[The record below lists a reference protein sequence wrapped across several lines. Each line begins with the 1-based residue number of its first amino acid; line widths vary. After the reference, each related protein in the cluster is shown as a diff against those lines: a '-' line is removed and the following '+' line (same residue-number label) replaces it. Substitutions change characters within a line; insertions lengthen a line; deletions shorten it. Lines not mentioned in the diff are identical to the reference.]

1 MLRFDSR
8 KWLTMENF
16 KLFLQI
22 YYQPA
27 AAMSNIID
35 RGSWVFAAI
44 QVLLI
49 SAGFFLTINAKLDEA
64 YRVPEFNEYLNSQF
78 YELTDDQLNAAIRSA
93 QTQLDSANSS
103 RPRIPLI
110 GDRFF
115 GFFTFSP
122 ATFYQPFLSI
132 TLFYVPLAILLVC
145 LVGGIGNFG
154 IVLRRE
160 YTAFATCVL
169 MAWAA
174 ANFPFVI
181 AGILTLNAALSPAI
195 YMAMWFSSGLLFGVF
210 VLFAVR
216 TVFGVGFGVA
226 AVVVLVSWLSFT
238 IGMYVFQYV
247 SPWLFSPF
255 LILFAVM
262 YLGGFLG
269 SELRGFGD
277 SFRRRQDFNRYLHSS
292 TVNPKDADSHV
303 QLGLIYLQ
311 RRQDSKALEHFR
323 KAFDID
329 PTEID
334 ANFHLGRI
342 DRQNGDLQ
350 QALDHFA
357 VVVEQDDKYSLNEIW
372 REIGETYM
380 AAKMPNEALDALEK
394 YVARRPVDP
403 EGLYYL
409 GKVLSETGQTERAK
423 EMFEQAIESVKI
435 APSYRQR
442 DLRKWGKLAEKEI

>member
-1 MLRFDSR
+1 
-8 KWLTMENF
+8 MENF

-64 YRVPEFNEYLNSQF
+64 YRVPEFNEYLTDRA
-78 YELTDDQLNAAIRSA
+78 YELDDDQLNAAVRNA
-93 QTQLDSANSS
+93 QTQLDSANAS
-103 RPRIPLI
+103 RPRIPLV
-110 GDRFF
+110 GDAFF
-115 GFFTFSP
+115 SYFTFSP
-122 ATFYQPFLSI
+122 SAFYQPFLSI
-132 TLFYVPLAILLVC
+132 TLFYVPLVILLVC

-160 YTAFATCVL
+160 YTALATCVL

-174 ANFPFVI
+174 GNFPFVI
-181 AGILTLNAALSPAI
+181 AGILTLNAAISPTI
-195 YMAMWFSSGLLFGVF
+195 YLVMWFASGLLFGVF
-210 VLFAVR
+210 VLFAIR
-216 TVFGVGFGVA
+216 TVFGVTFGVA
-226 AVVVLVSWLSFT
+226 VVPLLVSWLSFP

-262 YLGGFLG
+262 YFGGYLG

-277 SFRRRQDFNRYLHSS
+277 TFRRRQDFNRYLHSS
-292 TVNPKDADSHV
+292 TVNPKDADAHV

-311 RRQDSKALEHFR
+311 RRQDSKAIEHFQ
-323 KAFDID
+323 KAFEID

-334 ANFHLGRI
+334 ANYHLGRI

-380 AAKMPNEALDALEK
+380 AAKMPTEALNALEK

-409 GKVLSETGQTERAK
+409 GKVLSDTGQTKRAK

-442 DLRKWGKLAEKEI
+442 ELRKWSKLAEKEL

>member
-1 MLRFDSR
+1 
-8 KWLTMENF
+8 MENF

-64 YRVPEFNEYLNSQF
+64 YRVPEFNEYLNDRV
-78 YELTDDQLNAAIRSA
+78 YELADDQLDTAVRSA
-93 QTQLDSANSS
+93 QSQLDTANAN
-103 RPRIPLI
+103 RPRIPFV
-110 GDRFF
+110 GDTFF
-115 GFFTFSP
+115 SFFTFSP
-122 ATFYQPFLSI
+122 TTFYQPFLSI
-132 TLFYVPLAILLVC
+132 TLFYVPLVILLVC
-145 LVGGIGNFG
+145 LVGGVGNFG

-160 YTAFATCVL
+160 YTALATCVL

-174 ANFPFVI
+174 GNFPFVI
-181 AGILTLNAALSPAI
+181 AGILTLNAAVSPAI
-195 YMAMWFSSGLLFGVF
+195 YLAMWLGSGLLFGVF
-210 VLFAVR
+210 VLFAIR
-216 TVFGVGFGVA
+216 TVFGVSFGVA
-226 AVVVLVSWLSFT
+226 AVPVLFSWLSFAV
-238 IGMYVFQYV
+238 GMYVFQYV

-262 YLGGFLG
+262 YFGGYLGN
-269 SELRGFGD
+269 ELRGFGD
-277 SFRRRQDFNRYLHSS
+277 TFRRRQNFNRYLHSA
-292 TVNPKDADSHV
+292 TVNPKDADAHV

-311 RRQDSKALEHFR
+311 RRQDAKAIDHFR
-323 KAFDID
+323 KAFEID

-334 ANFHLGRI
+334 ANYHLGRI

-380 AAKMPNEALDALEK
+380 AAKMPGEALNALEK

-403 EGLYYL
+403 EGLYYF
-409 GKVLSETGQTERAK
+409 GKVLAETGQTERAK
-423 EMFEQAIESVKI
+423 EMFEQAIESVRI
-435 APSYRQR
+435 APSYRQHE
-442 DLRKWGKLAEKEI
+442 LRKWSKLAEKEL

>member
-1 MLRFDSR
+1 
-8 KWLTMENF
+8 MENF

-27 AAMSNIID
+27 TAMSNIID

-49 SAGFFLTINAKLDEA
+49 SAGFFLTINAMLDAA
-64 YRVPEFNEYLNSQF
+64 YRVPEFNEYLNSRP
-78 YELTDDQLNAAIRSA
+78 YELTDDQLNAAVRSA
-93 QTQLDSANSS
+93 QLQLDSANTN
-103 RPRIPLI
+103 RPQIPLV
-110 GDRFF
+110 GDTFF
-115 GFFTFSP
+115 SFFTFSA

-132 TLFYVPLAILLVC
+132 TLFYVPFVVLLIS

-160 YTAFATCVL
+160 YTALATCVL

-181 AGILTLNAALSPAI
+181 AGILTLNAGVSPTIYLAL
-195 YMAMWFSSGLLFGVF
+195 WFASGLLFGVF

-216 TVFGVGFGVA
+216 TVFGVGFGLA
-226 AVVVLVSWLSFT
+226 AFTVLVSWLSFT
-238 IGMYVFQYV
+238 VGMYVFQYV

-262 YLGGFLG
+262 YFGGYLG

-277 SFRRRQDFNRYLHSS
+277 TFRRRQDFNRYLHSA
-292 TVNPKDADSHV
+292 TVNPKDADAHV

-311 RRQDSKALEHFR
+311 RRQDAKALEHFR

-334 ANFHLGRI
+334 ANYHLGRI

-350 QALDHFA
+350 MALDHFA

-380 AAKMPNEALDALEK
+380 AAKMPDEALNALEK

-409 GKVLSETGQTERAK
+409 GKLLAETGQTERAK
-423 EMFEQAIESVKI
+423 EMFEQAIESVRI

-442 DLRKWGKLAEKEI
+442 ELRKWGKLAEKEM

>member
-1 MLRFDSR
+1 
-8 KWLTMENF
+8 MENF

-27 AAMSNIID
+27 TAMSNVID

-49 SAGFFLTINAKLDEA
+49 SVGFFLTINTKLDEA
-64 YRVPEFNEYLNSQF
+64 YRVPEFNEYLTDRA
-78 YELTDDQLNAAIRSA
+78 YELDDDQLNAAVKTA
-93 QTQLDSANSS
+93 QTQLDLANANRS
-103 RPRIPLI
+103 RMPVL
-110 GDRFF
+110 GDTFF
-115 GFFTFSP
+115 TCFTFSP
-122 ATFYQPFLSI
+122 SAFYQPFLSI
-132 TLFYVPLAILLVC
+132 TLFYVPLVVLLVC
-145 LVGGIGNFG
+145 LVGGVGNFG

-160 YTAFATCVL
+160 YTALATCVL

-174 ANFPFVI
+174 GNFPFVI
-181 AGILTLNAALSPAI
+181 VGILILNAVLSPTI
-195 YMAMWFSSGLLFGVF
+195 YLAMWLGSGLLFGVF

-226 AVVVLVSWLSFT
+226 AVAVLVSWLSFP

-255 LILFAVM
+255 LIIFAVM
-262 YLGGFLG
+262 YFGGYLG

-277 SFRRRQDFNRYLHSS
+277 TFRRRQDFNRYLHSA
-292 TVNPKDADSHV
+292 TVNPKDADAHV

-311 RRQDSKALEHFR
+311 RKQDSKALDHFR
-323 KAFDID
+323 KAFEID

-334 ANFHLGRI
+334 ANYHLGRI

-380 AAKMPNEALDALEK
+380 TAKMPNEALNALEK
-394 YVARRPVDP
+394 YVTRRPVDP
-403 EGLYYL
+403 EGLYYF
-409 GKVLSETGQTERAK
+409 GKVLAETGQSERAR
-423 EMFEQAIESVKI
+423 EMFEQAIESVTI
-435 APSYRQR
+435 APSYRQYA
-442 DLRKWGKLAEKEI
+442 LRKWSKLAEKEL